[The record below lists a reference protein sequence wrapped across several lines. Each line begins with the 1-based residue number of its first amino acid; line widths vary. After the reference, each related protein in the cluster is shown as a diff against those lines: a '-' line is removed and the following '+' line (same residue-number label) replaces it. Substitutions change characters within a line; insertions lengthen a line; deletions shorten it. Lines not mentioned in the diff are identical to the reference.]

1 MTFRLSVI
9 IPTYNRASLV
19 RAAVDSALRQSVPPH
34 EVLVCDDGST
44 DDTAALLRQVFAD
57 VPKVKV
63 LSLPHSGLPA
73 VARNAGIAAA
83 SGEWLGFL
91 DSDDVWLPEKTARQ
105 WAAIQA
111 QPAIG
116 LVCANAFVARHGDD
130 PHERPTLLREVPT
143 GEVTLA
149 RLLEENVVITSS
161 ALVKRRLLVA
171 AGAFSARQELRAIE
185 DYELWLRM
193 ATLAPVHYLG
203 DPLVIYQNDTADS
216 VSRGDTPSF
225 HWQAHLTVLDC
236 LRAHLTTAGPTPPDN
251 RLLHAIAK
259 TQLRRHIQRCAA
271 LYRESR
277 YASCM
282 RELAMLCATQPLAA
296 AREIASRIFLAAGHR
311 RQQD

>member
-1 MTFRLSVI
+1 MSFRLSVI
-9 IPTYNRASLV
+9 IPTYNRAALV

-44 DDTAALLRQVFAD
+44 DDTLALLRTVFAD

-73 VARNAGIAAA
+73 ATRNAGIAAA
-83 SGEWLGFL
+83 SGDWLAFL

-111 QPAIG
+111 HPAIG
-116 LVCANAFVARHGDD
+116 LVCTNAFVARHGVD
-130 PHERPTLLREVPT
+130 PHLRPTLLRHVPT

-161 ALVKRRLLVA
+161 ALVKRTLLVD
-171 AGAFSARQELRAIE
+171 AGAFSARQELRAVE

-193 ATLAPVHYLG
+193 ATLAPVHYL
-203 DPLVIYQNDTADS
+203 DEPLIVYQDDTADS
-216 VSRGDTPSF
+216 VRRDDTPSF
-225 HWQAHLTVLDC
+225 HWQAQLTVLDC
-236 LRAHLTTAGPTPPDN
+236 LRAHLTTAGPTPPDK

-271 LYRESR
+271 LFRESC

-296 AREIASRIFLAAGHR
+296 AREIASRLFSAAGY
-311 RQQD
+311 RQQQD

>member
-1 MTFRLSVI
+1 MSFHLSVI
-9 IPTYNRASLV
+9 IPTYNRSALV
-19 RAAVDSALRQSVPPH
+19 RAAVDSVLRQTVPPH

-44 DDTAALLRQVFAD
+44 DDTIALLRTVFAD

-161 ALVKRRLLVA
+161 ALVKRTLLVD

-203 DPLVIYQNDTADS
+203 DPLIIYQDDTADS
-216 VSRGDTPSF
+216 VRRGDTPSS

-271 LYRESR
+271 LYGESR

>member
-1 MTFRLSVI
+1 MSFRLSVI
-9 IPTYNRASLV
+9 IPTYNRAALV
-19 RAAVDSALRQSVPPH
+19 RAAVDSALRQSMPPH

-44 DDTAALLRQVFAD
+44 DDTQALLRTVFAD
-57 VPKVKV
+57 VPRVKV

-73 VARNAGIAAA
+73 AARNAGIAAA

-111 QPAIG
+111 HPAIG
-116 LVCANAFVARHGDD
+116 LVCANAFVARHGVD
-130 PHERPTLLREVPT
+130 PHVRPTLLRHLPT

-161 ALVKRRLLVA
+161 ALVKRTLLVD
-171 AGAFSARQELRAIE
+171 AGAFSARQELRAVE

-193 ATLAPVHYLG
+193 ATLAPVHYLS
-203 DPLVIYQNDTADS
+203 DPLIIYQDDTADS
-216 VSRGDTPSF
+216 VRRGDTPSF
-225 HWQAHLTVLDC
+225 HWQAHLTALDC

-271 LYRESR
+271 LYRESC

-296 AREIASRIFLAAGHR
+296 AREIASRIFRAAGHGP
-311 RQQD
+311 RQD

>member
-1 MTFRLSVI
+1 MSFRLSVI
-9 IPTYNRASLV
+9 IPTYNRAALV

-44 DDTAALLRQVFAD
+44 DDTLPLLRTVFAD

-73 VARNAGIAAA
+73 ATRNAGIAAA
-83 SGEWLGFL
+83 SGDWLAFL

-105 WAAIQA
+105 LAVIQSH
-111 QPAIG
+111 PAIG

-130 PHERPTLLREVPT
+130 PHERPTLLRHVPT

-161 ALVKRRLLVA
+161 ALVKRTLLVD
-171 AGAFSARQELRAIE
+171 AGAFSAHQELRSVE

-203 DPLVIYQNDTADS
+203 DPLIIYQDDTADS
-216 VSRGDTPSF
+216 VRRGDTPSF
-225 HWQAHLTVLDC
+225 HWQAHLTALDC
-236 LRAHLTTAGPTPPDN
+236 LRAHLTTAGPTPPDK

-271 LYRESR
+271 LFRESR

-296 AREIASRIFLAAGHR
+296 AREIASRIFLAAGYR